1 MIYFDL
7 IDVNNYICF
16 FKFDEFHF
24 GDILKYIISA
34 FRIVMLYAI
43 TLICI
48 FTAFIWV
55 ILSNDKMFH
64 RVGRAWG
71 KAVCFAAG
79 IKLNVV
85 GHMPHGS
92 ECVYMSNHTSDF
104 DIPILLA
111 VLKDDFRIIYKQS
124 LEKIFIFGLLLKSS
138 PYISVERDN
147 PQKAGRS
154 LIKAIE
160 VMKTGAS
167 ILIFPEGARQQ
178 DGEFKPLK
186 RGGFQIA
193 KKAGKPIVPIAI
205 SSAYKIL
212 PEKFTIVP
220 TKVNVWIGDENDISE
235 IKAIDNEA
243 DRINLVY
250 EKIKN
255 HINH

>member
-1 MIYFDL
+1 
-7 IDVNNYICF
+7 
-16 FKFDEFHF
+16 
-24 GDILKYIISA
+24 
-34 FRIVMLYAI
+34 
-43 TLICI
+43 
-48 FTAFIWV
+48 
-55 ILSNDKMFH
+55 MFH
-64 RVGRAWG
+64 HVGRAWG
-71 KAVCFAAG
+71 KVICFFAG
-79 IKLNVV
+79 VKLTVV
-85 GHMPHGS
+85 GHMPQGS

-111 VLKDDFRIIYKQS
+111 VVKDDFRIIYKQS
-124 LEKIFIFGLLLKSS
+124 LENIFLFGRLLKDS

-154 LIKAIE
+154 VIKAIE

-167 ILIFPEGARQQ
+167 ILIFPEGTRQH
-178 DGEFKPLK
+178 DGVFKPLK

-205 SSAYKIL
+205 SNAYKIQ
-212 PEKFTIVP
+212 PSKYKIVR

-235 IKAIDNEA
+235 INAIDNEA
-243 DRINLVY
+243 DKINMVY